1 MVHLTGELGLTY
13 KEVLWKQVLKGSG
26 LPANLKDLA
35 KDLAAHSEFSLREI

>member
-1 MVHLTGELGLTY
+1 MVHLMGKLGLIY

-35 KDLAAHSEFSLREI
+35 KDLVTHSEFSLREI